1 MSAAL
6 EQLRESYD
14 NRHQLARQWQGEGRQ
29 LCGYLYSYV
38 PEELIH
44 AAGMLPIQLTDC
56 DDRETYLQGKEYLED
71 FYCDFACSCLGQGI
85 RGNYSYLAGMIF
97 PDACETVR
105 TTAAVWKLHAGT
117 PFFHWFATCYE
128 DTPGSRTF
136 FHGEMLELKGALE
149 GFTGRAITDAALHQS
164 IRVYDENRAL
174 VQQLY
179 ALRQLPAPPLTG
191 RELFDAVKAGL
202 VMPKEEHNRLLRQW
216 LDDLAGKAGR
226 PRQGPRLFLSCLI
239 FEETISQRADIVK
252 MIEEL
257 GGDIV
262 VDDLGDGVRYLSR
275 PVGDGADPIAALT
288 ERYLAAVPG
297 AFRYPCERRARDLVN
312 LAEQHQIQG
321 AIAVI
326 PRYCTPYL
334 WEYPYVRQRL
344 EEHGVATLML
354 ESVESMTYAPVRTR
368 VEAFIEMLSA

>member
-1 MSAAL
+1 MCAAL
-6 EQLRESYD
+6 EQLRERYE
-14 NRHQLARQWQGEGRQ
+14 NRHQLARQWQGEGRK
-29 LCGYLYSYV
+29 LCGSLYSYV

-71 FYCDFACSCLGQGI
+71 FYCDFACACLGQGI
-85 RGNYSYLAGMIF
+85 RGNYSYLAGMVF

-117 PFFHWFATCYE
+117 PFVHWFATCYE

-149 GFTGRAITDAALHQS
+149 DFTGRAITAAALHQS

-216 LDDLAGKAGR
+216 LDD
-226 PRQGPRLFLSCLI
+226 
-239 FEETISQRADIVK
+239 V
-252 MIEEL
+252 
-257 GGDIV
+257 GG
-262 VDDLGDGVRYLSR
+262 
-275 PVGDGADPIAALT
+275 
-288 ERYLAAVPG
+288 
-297 AFRYPCERRARDLVN
+297 
-312 LAEQHQIQG
+312 
-321 AIAVI
+321 
-326 PRYCTPYL
+326 
-334 WEYPYVRQRL
+334 
-344 EEHGVATLML
+344 
-354 ESVESMTYAPVRTR
+354 
-368 VEAFIEMLSA
+368 